1 MADIT
6 TVPFLRH
13 LRSGSTSWVR
23 HTRSGTIVHEGNGQS
38 FWFRPLS
45 AILSEVPVDDRE
57 LPMLFHARTLDFQD
71 VTVQAA
77 ITFRV
82 VQPALAAERLDF
94 GLDDATGRWRS
105 DPLGQLGALLTQ
117 SAQQHALEVLAGLTL
132 VEALTRGYAE
142 VRAAVTQGV
151 RADGRV
157 GATGLEVVE
166 VRVVAVRPEPDVE
179 RALQT
184 PTREQVQQDAD
195 KATYERRALA
205 VERERTIAEN
215 EMQSQ
220 IELARREQELVGQRG
235 TNARRKAEEE
245 AASAEI
251 EARAQ
256 AARDEMLSTS
266 QASRIR
272 EVGEAE
278 AGAEAARV
286 QVYATLPEGVLTGLA
301 FRELATNLPAIQSLV
316 LTPDLISPILAR
328 LGRPEEG

>member
-23 HTRSGTIVHEGNGQS
+23 HARAGRIVHEGNGQS

-57 LPMLFHARTLDFQD
+57 LPMLFHARSLDFQD
-71 VTVQAA
+71 VTVQAT

-82 VQPALAAERLDF
+82 VQPALAADRLDF

-117 SAQQHALEVLAGLTL
+117 SAQQHALEVVARLTL

-151 RADGRV
+151 RTDGRV
-157 GATGLEVVE
+157 GATGLEIVE
-166 VRVVAVRPEPDVE
+166 VRVVAVRPEPEVE

-235 TNARRKAEEE
+235 ANARRKAEEE
-245 AASAEI
+245 AAAAQI
-251 EARAQ
+251 ESRSQ
-256 AARDEMLSTS
+256 AARDEMLTTS

-286 QVYATLPEGVLTGLA
+286 QVYAGLPDGVLTGLA
-301 FRELATNLPAIQSLV
+301 FKELATNLPAIQSLV
-316 LTPDLISPILAR
+316 LTPDLISPLLAR
-328 LGRPEEG
+328 LVRHEEV